1 MSDDPNYD
9 RKRLKS
15 GWIDVNRDEGGV
27 WRISWAPD
35 EGVDGWP
42 GRTYSP
48 ADSDLPEGY
57 PGSQDKDALI
67 EWGTTLWKD
76 V

>member
-27 WRISWAPD
+27 WRIRWAPD
-35 EGVDGWP
+35 EGVEGWP
-42 GRTYSP
+42 GHTYSP
-48 ADSDLPEGY
+48 TDPDLPEGY
-57 PGSQDKDALI
+57 PGSHDKDALI
-67 EWGTTLWKD
+67 EWGTKLWGN